1 MSGSGQSWAFLNLA
15 GMAAHMGSRSVVAA
29 VVFVVLAGGGGYYY
43 QQTEKNA
50 ANAAADKGDGAKGGS
65 ARADGKGGDG
75 KGAPG
80 KGGPG
85 GPGAQRP
92 APVLVANVEQR
103 DIPLKVNVA
112 GRTEA
117 FSTVTMRSRIDGQ
130 ILGVHYQA
138 GQQIKKGQTLVSL
151 DGRALRA
158 QLDQMNA
165 NLARDRAQLDKAKAD
180 LVRQTDLLAK
190 GFISSATLDGF
201 KATVQTL
208 EATVN
213 ADLAAID
220 LAKVN
225 LSYTTIAAPMNGIA
239 GAVLAFPGGSV
250 KASDTPLVVINQL
263 NPLYVTFSLPESQ
276 LKEISRDS
284 TAGKLKVEARP
295 PGAGSAVVTGELAFI
310 DNTVDT
316 ATGTIQMKAKLDNP
330 GEKLT
335 PGQFVEVA
343 MTVRELPGA
352 LLIPAEAM
360 QAGPNGN
367 FVYVAKPDQTVE
379 LRMVQVI
386 TGDKQMLIVEKGLKP
401 GEKVVTDGQL
411 RLTPGARYEVRV
423 PGGSG
428 GADRGGKGGRDGAKG
443 SDKDGAK
450 GADKGDGPSS
460 DKAGGKGGSEGAK
473 AATGDAAPGKGGS
486 AGSNAPKD
494 APAPKG

>member
-1 MSGSGQSWAFLNLA
+1 
-15 GMAAHMGSRSVVAA
+15 MGSRSVVAA

-50 ANAAADKGDGAKGGS
+50 ANALVAKGDGAKGGG
-65 ARADGKGGDG
+65 AKADGKSRDG

-80 KGGPG
+80 
-85 GPGAQRP
+85 AAAARP

-103 DIPLKVNVA
+103 DIPLKVNLV

-130 ILGVHYQA
+130 ILGVHYRA
-138 GQQIKKGQTLVSL
+138 GQQIKKGQTLVTL

-158 QLDQMNA
+158 QLDQMTA
-165 NLARDRAQLDKAKAD
+165 NLARDRAQLDKARAD
-180 LVRQTDLLAK
+180 VARQTDLLAK

-201 KATVQTL
+201 KATLQSMD
-208 EATVN
+208 ATVN

-220 LAKVN
+220 LATVN
-225 LSYTTIAAPMNGIA
+225 LSYTTIVAPMNGIA

-250 KASDTPLVVINQL
+250 KASDTPLVVINQI
-263 NPLYVTFSLPESQ
+263 NPLYVTFSLPENR
-276 LKEISRDS
+276 LKDISRDS
-284 TAGKLKVEARP
+284 AAGKLKVEARP
-295 PGAGSAVVTGELAFI
+295 PGAGSAVVTGELAFM

-367 FVYVAKPDQTVE
+367 FVYVARADQTVE
-379 LRMVQVI
+379 LRMVQTI
-386 TGDKQMLIVEKGLKP
+386 TGGDKQMLIVEKGLKA
-401 GEKVVTDGQL
+401 GEKVITDGQL
-411 RLTPGARYEVRV
+411 RLTPGAKYEVRV
-423 PGGSG
+423 PGGG
-428 GADRGGKGGRDGAKG
+428 GDKGGKGGRDGAKG
-443 SDKDGAK
+443 GDSAK
-450 GADKGDGPSS
+450 GAP
-460 DKAGGKGGSEGAK
+460 A
-473 AATGDAAPGKGGS
+473 DAAPKGEGKAEGKGDAKADAPKSSGGS
-486 AGSNAPKD
+486 AASRAPKD
-494 APAPKG
+494 APVPKN

>member
-1 MSGSGQSWAFLNLA
+1 
-15 GMAAHMGSRSVVAA
+15 MGSRSVVAA
-29 VVFVVLAGGGGYYY
+29 VVFVVLAGGAGIYY
-43 QQTEKNA
+43 QQTLKSA
-50 ANAAADKGDGAKGGS
+50 ANAPADKGDGAKGGN
-65 ARADGKGGDG
+65 AKADG

-80 KGGPG
+80 KGGAG

-103 DIPLKVNVA
+103 DIPLKINVA

-117 FSTVTMRSRIDGQ
+117 FSTVTMRSRIEGQ
-130 ILGVHYQA
+130 ILAVHYQA
-138 GQQIKKGQTLVSL
+138 GQQIKKGQTLVTL
-151 DGRALRA
+151 DSRALRA

-165 NLARDRAQLDKAKAD
+165 NLARDRAQLEKARAD
-180 LVRQTDLLAK
+180 VARQTDLLAK

-201 KATVQTL
+201 KATLQSMD
-208 EATVN
+208 ETVN
-213 ADLAAID
+213 ADLASID

-225 LSYTTIAAPMNGIA
+225 LSYTTISAPMNGIA
-239 GAVLAFPGGSV
+239 GAILAFPGGSV

-284 TAGKLKVEARP
+284 MAGKLKVDVRT
-295 PGAGSAVVTGELAFI
+295 PGAGGVTATGELAFI

-316 ATGTIQMKAKLDNP
+316 ATGTIQLKAKLNNP

-367 FVYVAKPDQTVE
+367 FVYVAKADQTVE
-379 LRMVQVI
+379 LRMVQTI
-386 TGDKQMLIVEKGLKP
+386 TGGDKQMLIVEKGLKP
-401 GEKVVTDGQL
+401 GEKVIVDGQL
-411 RLTPGARYEVRV
+411 RLTPGAKYEVRV
-423 PGGSG
+423 PGGG
-428 GADRGGKGGRDGAKG
+428 GSDKGGKGGRDGAKDGAKG
-443 SDKDGAK
+443 SGGKGGDGAK
-450 GADKGDGPSS
+450 GAPADAAPKGDG
-460 DKAGGKGGSEGAK
+460 KADGKGDAK
-473 AATGDAAPGKGGS
+473 ADAPKGS
-486 AGSNAPKD
+486 AGSGAPKD
-494 APAPKG
+494 APVPKS

>member
-1 MSGSGQSWAFLNLA
+1 
-15 GMAAHMGSRSVVAA
+15 MAAHMGSRSIVAA
-29 VVFVVLAGGGGYYY
+29 VAFVALAGGGGIYY
-43 QQTEKNA
+43 QQTQKTA
-50 ANAAADKGDGAKGGS
+50 ANAPGDKGDGAKGGN
-65 ARADGKGGDG
+65 AKADG

-80 KGGPG
+80 KG

-103 DIPLKVNVA
+103 DVPLKINVA

-117 FSTVTMRSRIDGQ
+117 FSTVTMRSRIEGQ
-130 ILGVHYQA
+130 ILAVHYQA
-138 GQQIKKGQTLVSL
+138 GQQIKKGQTLVTL
-151 DGRALRA
+151 DSRALRA

-165 NLARDRAQLDKAKAD
+165 NLARDRAQLEKARAD
-180 LVRQTDLLAK
+180 VARQTDLLAK

-201 KATVQTL
+201 KATLQSMD
-208 EATVN
+208 ATVN
-213 ADLAAID
+213 ADLASID

-225 LSYTTIAAPMNGIA
+225 LSYTTISAPMNGIA
-239 GAVLAFPGGSV
+239 GAILAFPGGSV

-284 TAGKLKVEARP
+284 MAGKLKVDVRT
-295 PGAGSAVVTGELAFI
+295 PGAGGVTATGELAFI

-316 ATGTIQMKAKLDNP
+316 ATGTIQLKAKLSNP

-367 FVYVAKPDQTVE
+367 FVYVAKADQTVE
-379 LRMVQVI
+379 LRMVQTI
-386 TGDKQMLIVEKGLKP
+386 TGGDKQILIVEKGLKP
-401 GEKVVTDGQL
+401 GEKVITDGQL
-411 RLTPGARYEVRV
+411 RLTPGAKYEVRV
-423 PGGSG
+423 PGGG
-428 GADRGGKGGRDGAKG
+428 GSDKGGRDGAK
-443 SDKDGAK
+443 DGAK
-450 GADKGDGPSS
+450 GS
-460 DKAGGKGGSEGAK
+460 GGKGDAK
-473 AATGDAAPGKGGS
+473 ADAPKGG
-486 AGSNAPKD
+486 AGSGAPKD
-494 APAPKG
+494 APVPKS

>member
-1 MSGSGQSWAFLNLA
+1 
-15 GMAAHMGSRSVVAA
+15 MGSRSIVAA
-29 VVFVVLAGGGGYYY
+29 VVFVVLAGGGGLYY
-43 QQTEKNA
+43 QQTQKNA
-50 ANAAADKGDGAKGGS
+50 ANAPAAGGAEGS
-65 ARADGKGGDG
+65 AGRGDGKGGAKDGGKGGSG
-75 KGAPG
+75 KGADGKAAG

-85 GPGAQRP
+85 P
-92 APVLVANVEQR
+92 APVLVANVQQR
-103 DIPLKVNVA
+103 DVPLKINVA

-117 FSTVTMRSRIDGQ
+117 FSTVTMRSRIEGQ

-138 GQQIKKGQTLVSL
+138 GQQIKKGQTLVTL

-158 QLDQMNA
+158 QLDQITA

-201 KATVQTL
+201 KATVQTMD
-208 EATVN
+208 ATVN

-250 KASDTPLVVINQL
+250 KASDTALVVINQL

-284 TAGKLKVEARP
+284 MSGKLKVDVRT
-295 PGAGSAVVTGELAFI
+295 PGAGGVTAVGELAFI
-310 DNTVDT
+310 DNTVDS
-316 ATGTIQMKAKLDNP
+316 ATGTIQLKAKLDNP
-330 GEKLT
+330 GERLT

-379 LRMVQVI
+379 LRMVQTI
-386 TGDKQMLIVEKGLKP
+386 TGGDKQMLIVEKGLKP
-401 GEKVVTDGQL
+401 GEKVITDGQL

-423 PGGSG
+423 PGGG
-428 GADRGGKGGRDGAKG
+428 GAGGGDKGGKGGKDGGKDAGKDAGKG
-443 SDKDGAK
+443 GGKDGASK
-450 GADKGDGPSS
+450 GADAAKGAPADGV
-460 DKAGGKGGSEGAK
+460 
-473 AATGDAAPGKGGS
+473 
-486 AGSNAPKD
+486 PKD

>member
-1 MSGSGQSWAFLNLA
+1 
-15 GMAAHMGSRSVVAA
+15 MGSRSIVAA
-29 VVFVVLAGGGGYYY
+29 VLFVVLAGGGGVYY
-43 QQTEKNA
+43 QQTQKNA
-50 ANAAADKGDGAKGGS
+50 ANAPAAGKGDSAAAKGDGK
-65 ARADGKGGDG
+65 ADGK
-75 KGAPG
+75 AAG

-85 GPGAQRP
+85 APRP

-103 DIPLKVNVA
+103 DVPLKVNIA

-130 ILGVHYQA
+130 ILGVHYQP
-138 GQQIKKGQTLVSL
+138 GQQIKKGQVLVTL

-158 QLDQMNA
+158 QLDQMTA

-180 LVRQTDLLAK
+180 LVRQTDLLAR

-208 EATVN
+208 EAIVN

-225 LSYTTIAAPMNGIA
+225 LSYTTISAPMNGIA

-284 TAGKLKVEARP
+284 ARAKLKVDARP

-316 ATGTIQMKAKLDNP
+316 TTGTIQMKARLDNP

-335 PGQFVEVA
+335 PGQFVEVS

-352 LLIPAEAM
+352 LLIPAEAL

-367 FVYVAKPDQTVE
+367 FVYVARADQTVE
-379 LRMVQVI
+379 LRMVQTI
-386 TGDKQMLIVEKGLKP
+386 TGGDKQMLIVEKGLKP

-423 PGGSG
+423 PGGAG
-428 GADRGGKGGRDGAKG
+428 GSDKGGKGGQAGARDAGKDAGKGGASKSG
-443 SDKDGAK
+443 DAAK
-450 GADKGDGPSS
+450 GAPADG
-460 DKAGGKGGSEGAK
+460 
-473 AATGDAAPGKGGS
+473 
-486 AGSNAPKD
+486 APKD
-494 APAPKG
+494 APTPKG

>member
-1 MSGSGQSWAFLNLA
+1 
-15 GMAAHMGSRSVVAA
+15 MGSRSVVAA
-29 VVFVVLAGGGGYYY
+29 VVFVALAGGAGIYY
-43 QQTEKNA
+43 QQTQKSA
-50 ANAAADKGDGAKGGS
+50 ANAPADKGDGAKGGT
-65 ARADGKGGDG
+65 AKADG

-80 KGGPG
+80 KGGAG

-103 DIPLKVNVA
+103 DVPLKINVA

-117 FSTVTMRSRIDGQ
+117 FSTVTMRARIEGQ
-130 ILGVHYQA
+130 ILAVHYQA
-138 GQQIKKGQTLVSL
+138 GQQIKKGQTLVTL
-151 DGRALRA
+151 DSRALRA

-165 NLARDRAQLDKAKAD
+165 NLARDRAQLEKARAD
-180 LVRQTDLLAK
+180 VVRQTDLLAK

-201 KATVQTL
+201 KATLQSMD
-208 EATVN
+208 ATVN

-225 LSYTTIAAPMNGIA
+225 LSYTSIVAPMNGIA

-276 LKEISRDS
+276 LKDISRDS
-284 TAGKLKVEARP
+284 TARKLKVEARP
-295 PGAGSAVVTGELAFI
+295 PGAGSAVVTGELAFM

-352 LLIPAEAM
+352 LLIPSEAM

-367 FVYVAKPDQTVE
+367 FVYVAKSDQTVE
-379 LRMVQVI
+379 LRMVQTI
-386 TGDKQMLIVEKGLKP
+386 TGGDKQMLIVEKGLKA
-401 GEKVVTDGQL
+401 GEKVIVDGQL
-411 RLTPGARYEVRV
+411 RLTPGAKYEVRV
-423 PGGSG
+423 PGGG
-428 GADRGGKGGRDGAKG
+428 GSDKGGKGGRDGAK
-443 SDKDGAK
+443 DGAK
-450 GADKGDGPSS
+450 DGTKSS
-460 DKAGGKGGSEGAK
+460 GGK
-473 AATGDAAPGKGGS
+473 GS
-486 AGSNAPKD
+486 AGSGAPKD
-494 APAPKG
+494 APIPKG